1 MAATKCNR
9 NDEWNA
15 WFWILWWTKLLFD
28 KLLSLF
34 DIILSRLWISLF
46 YFVSFYKL
54 QILEPFRNYDTP
66 LRSTCWC
73 TYILVGTSWFCW
85 YNCSNGFRQKFL
97 RSFIFKISFQ
107 NIDKHNRYLLW
118 SPSKTAHIDFSNFF
132 LTIFHI
138 VNEKFHPAPLMIYL
152 LIKQAGGHF
161 FLTLLIDSGLL
172 IY

>member
-54 QILEPFRNYDTP
+54 QILEPFRNYDAP
-66 LRSTCWC
+66 LRSTCWR

-107 NIDKHNRYLLW
+107 NIDTHNRYLLW
-118 SPSKTAHIDFSNFF
+118 SPSKRACSHRFFKKFSHHFSHSKWKIPPCSLND
-132 LTIFHI
+132 
-138 VNEKFHPAPLMIYL
+138 L
-152 LIKQAGGHF
+152 LIN
-161 FLTLLIDSGLL
+161 
-172 IY
+172 